1 MNDNN
6 VCYTNLYKVLALDI
20 DGTLTNSKKEITPAV
35 LNAVR
40 RLQNAGIPV
49 LLVSGRPE
57 KGIEHVARELGFY
70 EYGGYVLAYNGGKIV
85 NKKTGEV
92 VLNQT
97 LPKDMVQPVCQYVKD
112 KDVTILTY
120 DGDDIV
126 TENPDDIYVQKEV
139 MITHMNVRK
148 VDDFAAEMTFPVNKF
163 LITGEPT
170 YLEKLVEEMAEEF
183 SPRLNIF
190 RSEPFFIEVVT
201 KGIDKALSLSKL
213 MEMFGLSKENLVAC
227 GDGHNDVTMI
237 DYAGM
242 GVAMENA
249 CDEVKR
255 VSNFITKSN
264 DEDGVAFAIDKFFTN
279 C

>member
-1 MNDNN
+1 MNANEN
-6 VCYTNLYKVLALDI
+6 KYKVLALDI

-40 RLQNAGIPV
+40 RLQNADIPV

-57 KGIEHVARELGFY
+57 MGIEHVAKELGFY
-70 EYGGYVLAYNGGKIV
+70 EYGGYVFAYNGGKIV

-97 LPKDMVQPVCQYVKD
+97 LPKDMVQPVIDYIKD
-112 KDVTILTY
+112 KDVAILTY
-120 DGDDIV
+120 NGNDII
-126 TENPDDIYVQKEV
+126 TEKPDDIYVQKEV

-148 VDDFAAEMTFPVNKF
+148 VDNFSAAIDFPVNKF
-163 LITGEPT
+163 LITGEPS
-170 YLEKLVEEMAEEF
+170 YLETLVEEMAEAF
-183 SPRLNIF
+183 APRLNIF
-190 RSEPFFIEVVT
+190 RSEPFFIEVVSQ
-201 KGIDKALSLSKL
+201 GIDKALSLSKL

-264 DEDGVAFAIDKFFTN
+264 DEDGVAFAIDKFFPY
-279 C
+279 

>member
-1 MNDNN
+1 MEINN
-6 VCYTNLYKVLALDI
+6 KYKVLALDI

-40 RLQNAGIPV
+40 RLQNANIPV

-57 KGIEHVARELGFY
+57 KGIEHVAKELGFY
-70 EYGGYVLAYNGGKIV
+70 EYGGYVFAYNGGKIV

-92 VLNQT
+92 VFNQT
-97 LPKDMVQPVCQYVKD
+97 LPKDMVQPVCEYVKD
-112 KDVTILTY
+112 KDVAILTY
-120 DGDDIV
+120 QGDDII
-126 TENPDDIYVQKEV
+126 TEKPDDIYVQKEV
-139 MITHMNVRK
+139 MITHMNIRK
-148 VDDFAAEMTFPVNKF
+148 VDDFASEMTFPINKF
-163 LITGEPT
+163 LITGEPS
-170 YLEKLVEEMAEEF
+170 YLETLVEEMAEKF

-201 KGIDKALSLSKL
+201 QGIDKALSLSKL

-264 DEDGVAFAIDKFFTN
+264 DEDGVAYAIDKFFPQ
-279 C
+279 

>member
-1 MNDNN
+1 MVSTDNK
-6 VCYTNLYKVLALDI
+6 YKLLALDI

-40 RLQNAGIPV
+40 RLQNSDIPV

-57 KGIEHVARELGFY
+57 KGIEHVATELGFY
-70 EYGGYVLAYNGGKIV
+70 EYGGYVFAYNGGKIV

-97 LPKDMVQPVCQYVKD
+97 LPEDMIKPVYDYVKD
-112 KDVTILTY
+112 LDVAILTY

-126 TENPDDIYVQKEV
+126 IEKPENVYAQKE
-139 MITHMNVRK
+139 ITLTHMNTRK
-148 VDDFAAEMTFPVNKF
+148 VDNLYEAIDFPVNKF
-163 LITGEPT
+163 LICGEPE
-170 YLEKLVEEMAEEF
+170 YLEKLVVEMAEKF

-190 RSEPFFIEVVT
+190 RSEPYFIEVVRD
-201 KGIDKALSLSKL
+201 GIDKAASLEKL
-213 MEMFGLSKENLVAC
+213 LNIFGMTKDELVAC

-242 GVAMENA
+242 GVAMANA
-249 CDEVKR
+249 CDEVKA
-255 VSNFITKSN
+255 VSNYITKSN
-264 DEDGVAFAIDKFFTN
+264 DEDGVAFAIDKFFPN

>member
-1 MNDNN
+1 MN
-6 VCYTNLYKVLALDI
+6 TNQYKVLALDI

-40 RLQNAGIPV
+40 RLQNADIPV

-70 EYGGYVLAYNGGKIV
+70 EYGGYVFAYNGGKIV

-97 LPKDMVQPVCQYVKD
+97 LPKDMVQPVCEYVKD
-112 KDVTILTY
+112 KNVTILTY

-126 TENPDDIYVQKEV
+126 TENPDDVYVQKEV

-163 LITGEPT
+163 LITGEPS

-201 KGIDKALSLSKL
+201 QGIDKALSLSKL

-249 CDEVKR
+249 CDAVKK

-264 DEDGVAFAIDKFFTN
+264 DEDGVAFAIDKFFPD